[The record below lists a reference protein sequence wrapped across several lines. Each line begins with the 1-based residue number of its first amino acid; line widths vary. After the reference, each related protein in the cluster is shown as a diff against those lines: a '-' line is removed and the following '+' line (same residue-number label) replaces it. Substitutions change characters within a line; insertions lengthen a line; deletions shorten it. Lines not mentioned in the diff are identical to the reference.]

1 MKRHSM
7 IIGLLLS
14 GVFLYLAFRKTDF
27 GELWTHL
34 STARYWLLAPASL
47 ITILS
52 LYVRALRW
60 GLLLAPLER
69 VGPNTLFS
77 ATSIGFMSNNLLPMR
92 LGEVIRA
99 YVLSRSTGLRGSAAF
114 ATIIIERL
122 FDLFCMIGIFGILL
136 VFAPFYHRSFKFGV
150 LFAFVAGFIALAGL
164 VFFYLKPEPIT
175 RLVGWC
181 LPARIRDRL
190 IGMLQSFGE
199 GLGILRDFRRLVG
212 IGVLTLVMWGLITV
226 VIELCFAS
234 ARLESGG
241 TELPAT
247 ASLMVLVV
255 MAIGVMV
262 PSGPGFVGTLQAA
275 AVLGL
280 AIIGYRDTDRA
291 LSFSILY
298 HATQWFPVVFVGLI
312 YLIRENL
319 SLAQVQRISRQ
330 EDLEPPAQG

>member
-1 MKRHSM
+1 MKKHSM
-7 IIGLLLS
+7 TIGLLLS
-14 GVFLYLAFRKTDF
+14 GLFLYLAFRKTDF

-34 STARYWLLAPASL
+34 SAARYELLIPASIL
-47 ITILS
+47 TIVALW
-52 LYVRALRW
+52 VRAMRW
-60 GLLLAPLER
+60 GLLLAPL
-69 VGPNTLFS
+69 GKIGGGMLFS
-77 ATSIGFMSNNLLPMR
+77 ATSIGFMCNNILPMR

-99 YVLSRSTGLRGSAAF
+99 YVIARSAGVRGSAAF

-150 LFAFVAGFIALAGL
+150 LFAFAAGILALAGL
-164 VFFYLKPEPIT
+164 VFFYLKPGPVE
-175 RLVGWC
+175 RLVGWF
-181 LPARIRDRL
+181 LPGKIRERL
-190 IGMLQSFGE
+190 LTMLRSFGQ
-199 GLGILRDFRRLVG
+199 GLEILRDFPRLVG
-212 IGVLTLVMWGLITV
+212 IGLLTVLMWLLIAV
-226 VIELCFAS
+226 VVEMCFAA
-234 ARLESGG
+234 ARLE
-241 TELPAT
+241 TAELTLPAT

-298 HATQWFPVVFVGLI
+298 HATQWFPVVLVGLF
-312 YLIRENL
+312 YLVRENL
-319 SLAQVQRISRQ
+319 SLAQVQKISSQ
-330 EDLEPPAQG
+330 DHLA